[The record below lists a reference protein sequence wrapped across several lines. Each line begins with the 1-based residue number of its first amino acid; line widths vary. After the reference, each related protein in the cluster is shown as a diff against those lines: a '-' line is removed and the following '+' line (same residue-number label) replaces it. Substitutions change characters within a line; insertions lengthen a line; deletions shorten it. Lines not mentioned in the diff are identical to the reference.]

1 MEDQDKNNLRE
12 SLKNESRERLIE
24 VIIQQVKQIEGLR
37 SEIESLK
44 EKNEELERKQ
54 HRQAAPF
61 RREESERKSNPKS
74 QGREKGH
81 KGSYRKEPESVDHTI
96 NVELSACPHC
106 RGQLSNIRP
115 IEQIIEELP
124 PVRPI
129 VYKLTTYKGECTQ
142 CGEVQSTHPLKTCD
156 ATGAA
161 KVQLGP
167 RAKATAI
174 QLNYGYGLSK
184 RSTEH
189 IMRDI
194 YGLSATVSGWQ
205 HAFHRVGERCEED
218 YEQLIEQAKHSAYIH
233 SDETSWY
240 MGAPKSWLWVFTN
253 EAQTLYKVSTSRGRE
268 VIQEIIG
275 NDYQG
280 VLISDCLAVYDGV
293 SEKQQK
299 CYAHHLKEIHNS
311 MKNHPEKGEGYLKE
325 VEVLL
330 KTAMHIK
337 STKHEVSY
345 QRYQQAC
352 ENLEAKADEL
362 LYPARSDPVEE
373 YIANRLRKQRDHLFT
388 FLYEEEVDATNNLA
402 ERQLRPAVIARKISC
417 GNKTR
422 KGADTWQRLS
432 SLIETNR
439 QQGHDNIDYFQQK
452 ATLSTREH
460 R

>member
-1 MEDQDKNNLRE
+1 MAYQDKNKLRE
-12 SLKNESRERLIE
+12 SLKEESHERLIE
-24 VIIQQVKQIEGLR
+24 IIIQQGEQIEQLR

-44 EKNEELERKQ
+44 QKNEELERKQ

-61 RREESERKSNPKS
+61 SREESERKSNPKS

-81 KGSYRKEPESVDHTI
+81 KGSYRKEPSTVDETL

-106 RGQLSNIRP
+106 QGQISNVRP
-115 IEQIIEELP
+115 IEQFVEELP
-124 PVRPI
+124 PIQPK
-129 VYKLTTYKGECTQ
+129 VYKLTTYKGECRH
-142 CGEVQSTHPLKTCD
+142 CGEVQSSHPLKTSD

-184 RSTEH
+184 RNTEQ

-194 YGLSATVSGWQ
+194 YGLSVTVGGWQ
-205 HAFHRVGERCEED
+205 HAFHRVGAHCSPD
-218 YEQLIEQAKHSAYIH
+218 YEDLIKQARNSDYLH

-240 MGAPKSWLWVFTN
+240 IGAPKSWLWVFTN
-253 EAQTLYKVSTSRGRE
+253 ENQTVYRVSTSRGRE
-268 VIQEIIG
+268 VIQEMIG

-280 VLISDCLAVYDGV
+280 VLISDCLAVYDNV

-299 CYAHHLKEIHNS
+299 CYAHHLKEISNS
-311 MKNHPEKGEGYLKE
+311 MKNHPQEGEGYLKA
-325 VEVLL
+325 VENML

-337 STKHEVSY
+337 ALKKEISAE
-345 QRYQQAC
+345 RYQQAC

-362 LYPARSDPVEE
+362 LLPARGDPVEE
-373 YIANRLRKQRDHLFT
+373 HIANRLRKQRDHLFT

-422 KGADTWQRLS
+422 KGANTWQTLS

-439 QQGHDNIDYFQQK
+439 QQGNDSIEYFKQK
-452 ATLSTREH
+452 ATFSTSEQR
-460 R
+460 

>member
-1 MEDQDKNNLRE
+1 MADQDKNTLRE
-12 SLKNESRERLIE
+12 SLKDESPERLIE
-24 VIIQQVKQIEGLR
+24 IIIQQSEQIDQLR

-44 EKNEELERKQ
+44 QKNEELERNQ

-61 RREESERKSNPKS
+61 RRGESERKSNPKP
-74 QGREKGH
+74 QGRKKGH
-81 KGSYRKEPESVDHTI
+81 KGSYRKEPESVDETI
-96 NVELSACPHC
+96 NVELSSCPHC
-106 RGQLSNIRP
+106 HGQVSNIRP

-124 PVRPI
+124 PVKPI

-142 CGEVQSTHPLKTCD
+142 CGEVQSNHPLKTSD

-174 QLNYGYGLSK
+174 QLNYGFGLSK
-184 RSTEH
+184 RNTDQ

-194 YGLSATVSGWQ
+194 YGLSVTVGGWQ
-205 HAFHRVGERCEED
+205 HAFHRVGEHCSSD
-218 YEQLIEQAKHSAYIH
+218 YDKLIEQARNSDYLH

-240 MGAPKSWLWVFTN
+240 IGAPKSWLWVFTN
-253 EAQTLYKVSTSRGRE
+253 EAQTVYKVSTSRGRE
-268 VIQEIIG
+268 VLQEVIG

-280 VLISDCLAVYDGV
+280 VLISDCLAVYDNV

-299 CYAHHLKEIHNS
+299 CYAHHLKEISNS
-311 MKNHPEKGEGYLKE
+311 MKNHPEEGEGYLKE
-325 VEVLL
+325 VEKML
-330 KTAMHIK
+330 KTAMNIK
-337 STKHEVSY
+337 SVRKEVSTE
-345 QRYQQAC
+345 RYHQAC
-352 ENLEAKADEL
+352 KNLEAKADEL
-362 LYPARSDPVEE
+362 LLPSRSDPVEE
-373 YIANRLRKQRDHLFT
+373 HIANRLRKQRDHLFT

-402 ERQLRPAVIARKISC
+402 ERRLRPAVISRKISC

-422 KGADTWQRLS
+422 KGADTWQMLS

-439 QQGHDNIDYFQQK
+439 QLGYDNIDYFQQK
-452 ATLSTREH
+452 ASFSTGDH

>member
-24 VIIQQVKQIEGLR
+24 VIIQQGEQIEQLR

-74 QGREKGH
+74 KGREKGH
-81 KGSYRKEPESVDHTI
+81 EGSYRKEPESVDQTI
-96 NVELSACPHC
+96 NVELSSCPHC
-106 RGQLSNIRP
+106 QGQVNNIRP

-142 CGEVQSTHPLKTCD
+142 CGEVQSTHPLKTSD

-205 HAFHRVGERCEED
+205 HAFHRVGEKCEKD
-218 YEQLIEQAKHSAYIH
+218 YEQLMEQARNSAYIH

-240 MGAPKSWLWVFTN
+240 IGAPKSWLWVFTN

-268 VIQEIIG
+268 VIQEILG

-325 VEVLL
+325 VEILL

-337 STKHEVSY
+337 STKNEVSS

-352 ENLEAKADEL
+352 KNLEAKADEL

-422 KGADTWQRLS
+422 KGADTWERLS

-439 QQGHDNIDYFQQK
+439 QQGQDNIDYFHQK
-452 ATLSTREH
+452 ATFSTHEDR
-460 R
+460 